1 MQLVRPT
8 LLALLSDVSHSGIY
22 FQLLSSMVS
31 AGVGIKPS
39 VYIHTPGP
47 PFTNTIYSL
56 YGVLSNS
63 SLENGTQVKTTFNSY
78 WACVLTG
85 SGQWFTVARKHFPTA
100 SISVSTRE
108 WSLVGRCNGTFPTS
122 STSVST
128 REWSLVDLCQE
139 SISRPHTLPFQQEVV
154 VRGPLQE
161 NISRAYPLS
170 P

>member
-8 LLALLSDVSHSGIY
+8 LLALLSDVSHSVIY

-31 AGVGIKPS
+31 AGVAIKPS

-56 YGVLSNS
+56 YGRVLNNS

-78 WACVLTG
+78 RACVLTG
-85 SGQWFTVARKHFPTA
+85 SGQWFTVARKHFLTA

-108 WSLVGRCNGTFPTS
+108 WSLVEHFRHHP
-122 STSVST
+122 
-128 REWSLVDLCQE
+128 
-139 SISRPHTLPFQQEVV
+139 LPFQQGSGRWWTVV
-154 VRGPLQE
+154 KKAFPDRIYFRF
-161 NISRAYPLS
+161 NKNLS
-170 P
+170 